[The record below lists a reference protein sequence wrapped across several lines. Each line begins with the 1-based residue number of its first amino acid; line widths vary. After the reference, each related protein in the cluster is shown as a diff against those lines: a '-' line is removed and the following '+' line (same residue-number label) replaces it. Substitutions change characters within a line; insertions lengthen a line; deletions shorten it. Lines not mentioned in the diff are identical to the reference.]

1 VITDVSGA
9 RHDAAADLTY
19 HVGANARRGR

>member
-1 VITDVSGA
+1 VVADVGGA

-19 HVGANARRGR
+19 HVRANARRRR